1 MLRGGVLIGQG
12 ADTCVYS
19 PKIDC
24 VPGTQT
30 PDTIPDGD
38 YISRVTNKKTIDG
51 EEVVNQ
57 AEVKQAIHRI
67 QENYPDKE
75 IEKFF
80 NVAVATCTPLFK
92 DSDTVRPCAA
102 NNNKIDTSG
111 QKDDKVN
118 FITLRQNE
126 DVRESNRSNSET
138 LPQLRKLFHAVAY
151 LNNENVIHTDAHFGN
166 IAWMGDRI
174 VMHDWGRAAIGIKG
188 FKDFVDGWG
197 LLNPKKRKKNKEFV
211 QFKGPCEIME
221 TCPINLDDDMTSHR
235 FMKFYDVAS
244 LAAGGEKYGLLSPD
258 VVRTFASSMEK
269 LWKDT
274 TIPIDDMMPKI
285 HESIDVMFDN
295 NQLATSSRVRWEEWM
310 ALKKTKKVSLK
321 LMDKPGV
328 ETKIN
333 AQVVASLG
341 IWAVFMID
349 DTTKRILEQS
359 GYPFLTTISNLNPPV
374 VVMYFPSNLNR
385 GDPSKVIPKLFIP
398 IEFLYKNKV
407 TVEELPVSDL
417 SLSPDSI
424 PSPPAIKRVAGA
436 RKLSQTN
443 RFCKCIKKVRKTF
456 RNEKGPIA
464 VCVKSVLWKQG
475 RTLRRF
481 KCGRNARV
489 ITQKRK

>member
-1 MLRGGVLIGQG
+1 MVRGGVLIGQG

-57 AEVKQAIHRI
+57 AEVKEAIHRI
-67 QENYPDKE
+67 QEKYPDKE

-80 NVAVATCTPLFK
+80 NVAVATCTPMFK
-92 DSDTVRPCAA
+92 DSDIVRHCAA
-102 NNNKIDTSG
+102 NNNNIDSSG

-126 DVRESNRSNSET
+126 DVGESIRSKSET

-151 LNNENVIHTDAHFGN
+151 LNNENVIHTDAHFKN

-188 FKDFVDGWG
+188 FKDFVKGWG
-197 LLNPKKRKKNKEFV
+197 LLNKRTRKNMKEFI
-211 QFKGPCEIME
+211 QFRGPCEIME
-221 TCPINLDDDMTSHR
+221 SCPISLADDTTSHR
-235 FMKFYDVAS
+235 FMKFYDVVS
-244 LAAGGEKYGLLSPD
+244 LAASAEALKILSSD
-258 VVRTFASSMEK
+258 AVKTFGNSMEK

-274 TIPIDDMMPKI
+274 SIPTKDMMSKI
-285 HESIDVMFDN
+285 HESIDVMFDTKK
-295 NQLATSSRVRWEEWM
+295 LAIVSQVRWEEWIV
-310 ALKKTKKVSLK
+310 LNRNKNVILN

-328 ETKIN
+328 ETEIN
-333 AQVVASLG
+333 AQVFGSIG
-341 IWAVFMID
+341 IWTWFTIN
-349 DTTKRILEQS
+349 TTAKGILEQA
-359 GYPFLTTISNLNPPV
+359 GYPSVIALIDVNPPAI
-374 VVMYFPSNLNR
+374 VMYFTGNPNSGQL
-385 GDPSKVIPKLFIP
+385 PKLCIP
-398 IEFLYKNKV
+398 IEFLYNNKV
-407 TVEELPVSDL
+407 IVEQVPVPDL
-417 SLSPDSI
+417 TLSPDSI

>member
-24 VPGTQT
+24 VPGTQI
-30 PDTIPDGD
+30 PATIPDGD
-38 YISRVTNKKTIDG
+38 YISRVTNKKTEDG
-51 EEVVNQ
+51 EELVNQ
-57 AEVKQAIHRI
+57 VEVKQAIHRI
-67 QENYPDKE
+67 QKKYPDKE

-92 DSDTVRPCAA
+92 DSDIARPCAVYD
-102 NNNKIDTSG
+102 NKIDTSG
-111 QKDDKVN
+111 QKDDKIN

-126 DVRESNRSNSET
+126 DVRESNRPNTET

-151 LNNENVIHTDAHFGN
+151 LNNENVIHTDAHYGN
-166 IAWMGDRI
+166 IAWMGNRI
-174 VMHDWGRAAIGIKG
+174 VMHDWGRAAVGVKG
-188 FKDFVDGWG
+188 FKDFVDVWG
-197 LLNPKKRKKNKEFV
+197 LLNKRKRKRRREFV
-211 QFKGPCEIME
+211 QFKGPCDIME

-244 LAAGGEKYGLLSPD
+244 LAAGGEKYGLLSSD
-258 VVRTFASSMEK
+258 VVNTFAKSMEK

-274 TIPIDDMMPKI
+274 SIPIDDMMTKI
-285 HESIDVMFDN
+285 HESIDVMFDT
-295 NQLATSSRVRWEEWM
+295 NQLATVPKVRWEEWM
-310 ALKKTKKVSLK
+310 ALNKTRKVTLK
-321 LMDKPGV
+321 LMDKPGAQ
-328 ETKIN
+328 TKIN
-333 AQVVASLG
+333 TQVVASLG

-349 DTTKRILEQS
+349 DTAKGILEKA
-359 GYPFLTTISNLNPPV
+359 GYPFLTTLSNINPPEI
-374 VVMYFPSNLNR
+374 VMYLPSNLNT
-385 GDPSKVIPKLFIP
+385 GDPKKVIPKLFIP
-398 IEFLYKNKV
+398 IEFLYKNKII
-407 TVEELPVSDL
+407 VEELPVSDL
-417 SLSPDSI
+417 TLSPDSI
-424 PSPPAIKRVAGA
+424 KSIAGG

-475 RTLRRF
+475 RTLKRF